1 MDLSIIIISY
11 NTKNLL
17 KECLTSIH
25 KNVGHIKFEILVVD
39 NNSQDGSPEMM
50 EKHFPRLKLIKNREN
65 KGFASA
71 NNVGIKESKGK
82 YLLLLNSDTLVLPG
96 SLEKMVR
103 FMDRTP
109 EAGAVGCK
117 LFNPD
122 GSLQSL
128 GRGRNLKQHGNSE
141 AKEVTWVEGSCLMVR
156 REVVNKVGL
165 MDENFFFYSEDM
177 DWCRRIR
184 LAHWKIFVLPQA
196 KIIHYGGGSIR
207 KWNGEIISQAYQSGY
222 YYVQKHFGKIA
233 EAIYRNVVFVEISTK
248 LFIWASA
255 YLITLGKRKEFAKRV
270 IIYGKV
276 AIANLWKKGKNHPDL
291 N

>member
-1 MDLSIIIISY
+1 MDLSIIIVNY

-17 KECLTSIH
+17 KECLASID
-25 KNVGHIKFEILVVD
+25 KNVSHIKFETLVVD
-39 NNSQDGSPEMM
+39 NNSQDRSAEMV
-50 EKHFPRLKLIKNREN
+50 EKEFPKVELIKNKEN
-65 KGFASA
+65 MGFASA
-71 NNVGIKESKGK
+71 NNIGIRKSKGK

-96 SLEKMVR
+96 SLEEMVE

-117 LFNPD
+117 LLNPD
-122 GSLQSL
+122 GSLQSF
-128 GRGRNLKQHGNSE
+128 GRGRSLKQSRNSE
-141 AKEVTWVEGSCLMVR
+141 IKQVTWVEGSCLMVR
-156 REVVNKVGL
+156 QTVVNEVGL

-196 KIIHYGGGSIR
+196 KIIHYGRGSTK
-207 KWNGEIISQAYQSGY
+207 KWNGEIIRQAYESGY

-233 EAIYRNVVFVEISTK
+233 EAIYRNIVLVEISAK
-248 LFIWASA
+248 LLAWASA
-255 YLITLGKRKEFAKRV
+255 YLVTLGKRKEFAKRA
-270 IIYGKV
+270 ITYGKV
-276 AIANLWKKGKNHPDL
+276 ARANLWKKGKSHLDL